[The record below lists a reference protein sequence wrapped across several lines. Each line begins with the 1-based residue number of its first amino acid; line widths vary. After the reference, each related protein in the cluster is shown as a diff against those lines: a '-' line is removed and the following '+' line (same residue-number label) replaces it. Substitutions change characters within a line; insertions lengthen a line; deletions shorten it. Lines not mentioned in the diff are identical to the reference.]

1 MKVISLSGA
10 SGTGKSTAAL
20 SYAFTHG
27 IDALIDDGLL
37 IIDGKRCAGTSAK
50 FEKSAMKA
58 VRRAIFTDDT
68 HRDEVVAAIHMER
81 PSSLLIIG
89 TSDKMTTKIAMRLD
103 VTIDERIYIEDVA
116 SEAQIKLARFMR
128 KHEGQHTMPLPMQ
141 QVEQNFFRRLIR
153 RGMEIVSPKRD
164 KIGETTI
171 VLPDF
176 HDDVVQISEKEMM
189 DVLKE
194 VIESNDTLIVKKIH
208 LTLQPLPELD
218 VQVVLKM
225 MSLHVQ
231 KNPLEFAQ
239 RAMIDTFTTRYD
251 LQFGQMR
258 IKVVGVELVEV

>member
-20 SYAFTHG
+20 SYAFTHS

-37 IIDGKRCAGTSAK
+37 IVDGKRCAGTSAK
-50 FEKSAMKA
+50 FEKSALKA
-58 VRRAIFTDDT
+58 VRRAIFTDDA
-68 HRDEVVAAIHMER
+68 HRDEVVEAMNIER

-89 TSDKMTTKIAMRLD
+89 TSDKMTSKIAMRLGL
-103 VTIDERIYIEDVA
+103 TIDERIYIEDVA

-176 HDDVVQISEKEMM
+176 HDDVVQISVKDMM

-194 VIESNDTLIVKKIH
+194 AIEAEETLAVKKMH
-208 LTLQPLPELD
+208 LTLQPLPALD

-231 KNPLEFAQ
+231 KNPLEHAQ
-239 RAMIDTFTTRYD
+239 RIIIDTFTKRYD
-251 LQFGQMR
+251 LQFGQIR
-258 IKVVGVELVEV
+258 IKVVGVELVDA